1 MGIEVRSLVFD
12 NVLIHQTTQLK
23 EDWQEAQFMMESFTL
38 NEDIYKNGP
47 VFFSVTPD
55 QDDNKIGHFTYYLP
69 VSGTV
74 RLAEESDFRFF
85 ESFRLEKAL
94 VLRQADEEMDFT
106 TAYQKVK
113 EYAAMNKIALEDTY
127 YCILLEVYGNYI
139 VDLYV
144 PIKERGVEE

>member
-1 MGIEVRSLVFD
+1 MGIEVHSLVFD

-23 EDWQEAQFMMESFTL
+23 DDWQEALFMMESFTL

-55 QDDNKIGHFTYYLP
+55 QFDDKTGHFTYYLP
-69 VSGTV
+69 ISGTV
-74 RLAEESDFRFF
+74 RLAKESDFRFF
-85 ESFRLEKAL
+85 ESFRLKKAL

-106 TAYQKVK
+106 TAYQKLK
-113 EYAAMNKIALEDTY
+113 EYAALNKIPLEDTY
-127 YCILLEVYGNYI
+127 YCILLEVYGDYI

-144 PIKERGVEE
+144 PIKKRGDKE